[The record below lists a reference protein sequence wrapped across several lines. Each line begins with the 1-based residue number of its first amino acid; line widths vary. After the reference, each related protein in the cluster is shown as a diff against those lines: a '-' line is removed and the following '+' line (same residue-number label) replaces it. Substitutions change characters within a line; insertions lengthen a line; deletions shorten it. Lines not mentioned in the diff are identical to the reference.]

1 MYSLIGKIFQPI
13 SRKTDTIAM
22 YRMVTIA
29 LLFLI
34 FCSVV
39 FGFLGLI
46 PYSPYEQIISLFVAV
61 SVALISNIAFSK
73 LLKVHVNNES
83 ALITA
88 LILFFLVLPAQ
99 LTNLSELWVIASV
112 VFLAIVSKF
121 LMVWRK
127 QHIFNP
133 AAFGVVVATIIYESF
148 SVLGIYFESSW
159 WVGQPALFIPLL
171 IAGSLVVYKIRRWAL
186 VLSFIVMTF
195 ITFLV
200 EEWKFGSDLLS
211 VSPDFWLSGP
221 TLFLAFFMLTEPFT
235 TPPTKNLQIF
245 YGILVGFLAETS
257 IFSSIIKI
265 TPELALL
272 IGNLVFYYA
281 TLKQKLILP
290 LIEKREVAKN
300 TFEFV
305 FAKPKNISFEAGQ
318 YMEWMLPHDKS
329 DNRGVRRYFTIASAP
344 SDEHIR
350 VGVRFGENISTY
362 KTELQSM
369 ALGETII
376 VSQLAG
382 DFTLP
387 KDSTKKVAMVAG
399 GIGITPFVGQ
409 INEML
414 ISGKKYDTV
423 LFNCNNTEAEISY
436 RDLLTKAE
444 EKLPIK
450 VVNILAKE
458 QVAGFESGFLTQ
470 KIIKKHAPDYLERK
484 WYISGP
490 PMMVGSYRKLLKN
503 IGVPSRQIV
512 TDFFPGLA

>member
-1 MYSLIGKIFQPI
+1 MCSLISKIFQPI

-46 PYSPYEQIISLFVAV
+46 PYSASEQIISLLVAV
-61 SVALISNIAFSK
+61 SVAFVSNIAFSK

-133 AAFGVVVATIIYESF
+133 AAFGVVIAVIIYESF
-148 SVLGIYFESSW
+148 PALNVYFESSW
-159 WVGQPALFIPLL
+159 WIGQPALFIPLL
-171 IAGSLVVYKIRRWAL
+171 IAGALVVFKIRRSAL
-186 VLSFIVMTF
+186 VFAFVATAF

-200 EEWKFGSDLLS
+200 EEWRFGSDLLS
-211 VSPDFWLSGP
+211 VSPGFWLSGP

-235 TPPTKNLQIF
+235 TPPTKNLQII
-245 YGILVGFLAETS
+245 YGILIGFLAETS

-305 FAKPKNISFEAGQ
+305 FAKPKNISFKAGQ
-318 YMEWMLPHDKS
+318 YMEWMLPHTKS
-329 DNRGVRRYFTIASAP
+329 DNRGIRRYFTIASAP

-369 ALGETII
+369 VVGETII

-387 KDSTKKVAMVAG
+387 KDSSKKVAMVAG
-399 GIGITPFVGQ
+399 GIGITPFVSQ
-409 INEML
+409 LNEML
-414 ISGKKYDTV
+414 QGGKKHDTV

-450 VVNILAKE
+450 VINILAKE
-458 QVAGFESGFLTQ
+458 QVPNYEFGFLTEE
-470 KIIKKHAPDYLERK
+470 IIKRQAPDYLERT

-490 PMMVGSYRKLLKN
+490 PMMVGSYTKLLKSM
-503 IGVPSRQIV
+503 GVPSKQIV

>member
-1 MYSLIGKIFQPI
+1 MYLLLDKILQPV
-13 SRKTDTIAM
+13 SRKIDATAM
-22 YRMVTIA
+22 YRIVTIA
-29 LLFLI
+29 LLFLVL
-34 FCSVV
+34 CSVSL
-39 FGFLGLI
+39 GFLGII
-46 PYSPYEQIISLFVAV
+46 PYTGFEQLASLFVAV
-61 SVALISNIAFSK
+61 SVALILNFGFSR
-73 LLKVHVNNES
+73 LLTIQVNNES

-99 LTNLSELWVIASV
+99 LTNLSELWVIASI
-112 VFLAIVSKF
+112 VFLAIASKF

-148 SVLGIYFESSW
+148 PVLDVYFESSW
-159 WVGQPALFIPLL
+159 WIGQPALFIPLL
-171 IAGSLVVYKIRRWAL
+171 LAGAIVVFKIRRWAL
-186 VLSFIVMTF
+186 VFAFIITAFV
-195 ITFLV
+195 TFLI

-300 TFEFV
+300 TLEFV
-305 FAKPKNISFEAGQ
+305 FAKPKNISFKAGQ
-318 YMEWMLPHDKS
+318 YMEWMLPHQSS
-329 DNRGVRRYFTIASAP
+329 DNRGIRRYFTIASAP
-344 SDEHIR
+344 SDQYLRI
-350 VGVRFGENISTY
+350 GVRFGEKISTY
-362 KTELQSM
+362 KTKLKSM
-369 ALGETII
+369 VVGETII
-376 VSQLAG
+376 ASQLAG

-387 KDSTKKVAMVAG
+387 KDSAKKVAMVAG
-399 GIGITPFVGQ
+399 GIGITPFVSQ
-409 INEML
+409 ISEM
-414 ISGKKYDTV
+414 INGGEKYNTV

-436 RDLLTKAE
+436 RDLLIRAE
-444 EKLPIK
+444 EVLSIK

-458 QVAGFESGFLTQ
+458 KNTDCEFGFLTEE
-470 KIIKKHAPDYLERK
+470 IIKRQAPDYLERT

-490 PMMVGSYRKLLKN
+490 PMMVGSYSKLLKD
-503 IGVPSRQIV
+503 IGVPSKQIV